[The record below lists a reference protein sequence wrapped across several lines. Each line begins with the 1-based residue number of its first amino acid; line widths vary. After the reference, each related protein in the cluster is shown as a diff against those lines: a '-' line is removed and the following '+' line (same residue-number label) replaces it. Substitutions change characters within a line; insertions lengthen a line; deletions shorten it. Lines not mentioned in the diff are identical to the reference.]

1 MKTILILAVVCV
13 VGVISAPS
21 FYSTPPPNRIPLGP
35 GPVIQRGSRGIPPL
49 ARPAR
54 DSDWDDRYDN
64 DNDDDDRYG
73 YNRGYGNSRGYGY
86 NSNDNSREY
95 NYPSQYFNQPNGY
108 RYPNQQSGYNNLN
121 RNYSPYYNPQG

>member
-54 DSDWDDRYDN
+54 HSDWNDRYDN
-64 DNDDDDRYG
+64 HNYDDHNRFNN
-73 YNRGYGNSRGYGY
+73 NRGSRKQHTL
-86 NSNDNSREY
+86 S
-95 NYPSQYFNQPNGY
+95 PNLWY
-108 RYPNQQSGYNNLN
+108 RILG
-121 RNYSPYYNPQG
+121 